1 MEIVAAF
8 YQLITIYRMTQ
19 HAYLYYPDYR
29 LRLFLFFTVLIGFWL
44 VGSSAVQAQSVP
56 DGAARIDIKTDLSDS
71 LLFERVVTL
80 LQADGYSGNFRTEK
94 AKIVTDSRPIDSGD
108 WTARIVAV
116 LENGTVQLLTEGSDK
131 TANPPVVNGRLI
143 YKGKPD
149 GPAKAG
155 FARLDAFAHHLAKS
169 ILGSTMTYHV
179 LP

>member
-1 MEIVAAF
+1 
-8 YQLITIYRMTQ
+8 MTK
-19 HAYLYYPDYR
+19 HAYLSYPDYR
-29 LRLFLFFTVLIGFWL
+29 LRLGLLFTVLISCWL
-44 VGSSAVQAQSVP
+44 LGSAGSRAQTVP
-56 DGAARIDIKTDLSDS
+56 DGAARVDIKTDLSDS

-94 AKIVTDSRPIDSGD
+94 AKITTDSRPIDSGD

-116 LENGTVQLLTEGSDK
+116 LENGTVHLSTEGSDK
-131 TANPPVVNGRLI
+131 TANPPVTNERLT
-143 YKGKPD
+143 YKSKPD

-169 ILGSTMTYHV
+169 ILGSTLMYHV

>member
-1 MEIVAAF
+1 MAVVAAI
-8 YQLITIYRMTQ
+8 YHLITICCMTQ
-19 HAYLYYPDYR
+19 HTYLSYPDYR
-29 LRLFLFFTVLIGFWL
+29 LRLALLFTVLISFWL
-44 VGSSAVQAQSVP
+44 LGSVSSRAQSVP
-56 DGAARIDIKTDLSDS
+56 DGAERIDIKTDLSDS

-94 AKIVTDSRPIDSGD
+94 AKIVTDSRSIDTSD
-108 WTARIVAV
+108 WTARIIAV

-131 TANPPVVNGRLI
+131 TANPPIANERLT
-143 YKGKPD
+143 YKGKTD

-169 ILGSTMTYHV
+169 ILGSTLTYHV